1 MGRFDIFL
9 RLHSA
14 TTKSTSVGVKAS
26 PEFHFLVECCRGA
39 FEPGRRP
46 KATALEWPRF
56 LRLVRFHRVQG
67 LVWNALR
74 NLGNDIPQNVRD
86 EMTADATAIVASNL
100 QLAAECQRLK
110 TAFGDHGIAV
120 LFVKGLTLA
129 TLAYGTIST
138 KAGVDI
144 DLLVDPEQLGET
156 AALLQAHG
164 YRLTEPPG
172 PAALPRLA
180 KWHQIRKESTWIR
193 AHNGFQVDLHTSLA
207 DNPALIPKIG
217 LSSPTQMVE
226 ISPGISLPTLADD
239 ELFAYLAVHGAS
251 SAWFRLK
258 WITDFAAL
266 IAGKS
271 PAELY
276 RLYERSQQLGAGRA
290 PAQALL
296 LADMLYG
303 SLDGAEALKARLE
316 SDRRA
321 RWLASIALR
330 QVAGKAEPVEPTS
343 RPLGTAAIHYSQL
356 LMLAG
361 LGFKLSETMRQARA
375 VFA

>member
-1 MGRFDIFL
+1 
-9 RLHSA
+9 
-14 TTKSTSVGVKAS
+14 VKAS
-26 PEFHFLVECCRGA
+26 PEFHFLIECCRAA

-46 KATALEWPRF
+46 AATSLEWPLF
-56 LRLVRFHRVQG
+56 TRLVRFHRVQG
-67 LVWNALR
+67 LVWNTVR
-74 NLGNDIPQNVRD
+74 NLEDRVPHSVRD
-86 EMTADATAIVASNL
+86 ELTGDARAITASNL

-110 TAFGDHGIAV
+110 AAFGDHGIAV
-120 LFVKGLTLA
+120 LFVKGLTLG

-144 DLLVDPEQLGET
+144 DLLVDPEQLGQVAT
-156 AALLQAHG
+156 LLQGDG
-164 YRLTEPPG
+164 YRLTEPAA
-172 PAALPRLA
+172 PATASRLA
-180 KWHQIRKESTWIR
+180 KWHQIRKESSWIQTQK
-193 AHNGFQVDLHTSLA
+193 GFQVDLHTSLA
-207 DNPALIPKIG
+207 DNPALIPNIG

-226 ISPGISLPTLADD
+226 ISPGICLPTLADD

-271 PAELY
+271 PAQLD

-303 SLDGAEALKARLE
+303 SLNGAEALKARLE
-316 SDRRA
+316 RDRRA
-321 RWLASIALR
+321 QWLARIALR
-330 QVAGKAEPVEPTS
+330 QVAGRAEPVEPTS
-343 RPLGTAAIHYSQL
+343 RPLGTATIHYSQL
-356 LMLAG
+356 LMLPG

>member
-1 MGRFDIFL
+1 
-9 RLHSA
+9 
-14 TTKSTSVGVKAS
+14 VKAS
-26 PEFHFLVECCRGA
+26 PEFHFLVECCRRA

-46 KATALEWPRF
+46 AATSLEWPLF
-56 LRLVRFHRVQG
+56 MRLVRFHRVQG
-67 LVWNALR
+67 LVWNELR
-74 NLGNDIPQNVRD
+74 KLENHIPHSVRD
-86 EMTADATAIVASNL
+86 ELTGDATAITASNL

-110 TAFGDHGIAV
+110 TALGHQEIAV
-120 LFVKGLTLA
+120 LFVKGLTLGS
-129 TLAYGTIST
+129 LAYGTIAT

-156 AALLQAHG
+156 ATLLQGDG
-164 YRLTEPPG
+164 YRLAEPADPVT
-172 PAALPRLA
+172 APRLA
-180 KWHQIRKESTWIR
+180 KWHQIRKESSWIQTQK
-193 AHNGFQVDLHTSLA
+193 HFQIDLHTSLA
-207 DNPALIPKIG
+207 DNPALIPNIG

-226 ISPGISLPTLADD
+226 ISPGICLPTLAED

-271 PAELY
+271 PAELD
-276 RLYERSQQLGAGRA
+276 RLYQRSQRLGAGRA

-303 SLDGAEALKARLE
+303 SLNRAEALKARLE
-316 SDRRA
+316 TDRRA
-321 RWLASIALR
+321 QWLARIALG
-330 QVAGKAEPVEPTS
+330 QVAGRAEPVEPTS

-356 LMLAG
+356 LMLPG